1 MDVHVD
7 RAQPAQARLT
17 LSLTPVYR
25 RPSKDDKTGEALPL
39 HNLPDLTVGM
49 PLQGRVVSVT
59 THYAFVD
66 CGVLRPPPAAAA
78 SAAAWGGEVKGE
90 ERKGGKARKGRRI
103 NGKLYKLDLQERFAL
118 DPRQKT
124 AKTEAVLSPGMDL
137 PVFIKG
143 VHLAS
148 GEYSLTVDPAMTAE
162 KAAALQQER

>member
-1 MDVHVD
+1 MDVHVN

-25 RPSKDDKTGEALPL
+25 RPSKDEKTGEALPL
-39 HNLPDLTVGM
+39 YDLADLTVGM

-66 CGVLRPPPAAAA
+66 CGVLRPPLASA
-78 SAAAWGGEVKGE
+78 SAAAADGGEA
-90 ERKGGKARKGRRI
+90 KGGKARKGRRI

-137 PVFIKG
+137 PVFVKG